1 MVSSYTYE
9 IAALCDIVRHSLLQF
24 RLDETRKISFGVL
37 TVVSLLGSLT
47 ILGLRNVPQI
57 LEDEDNKTDSDQI
70 EEAEGDS
77 RFGESVEQMSKWAK
91 AKKEAGGALSH
102 SWKLMKT
109 KDIICQSFMWVR
121 IYIDKWFS
129 VGLQVIFITKSFQR
143 AIMAWK

>member
-1 MVSSYTYE
+1 M
-9 IAALCDIVRHSLLQF
+9 
-24 RLDETRKISFGVL
+24 
-37 TVVSLLGSLT
+37 T

-57 LEDEDNKTDSDQI
+57 LEEDEDNKTENDPI
-70 EEAEGDS
+70 EEAEDDS
-77 RFGESVEQMSKWAK
+77 RFGESVEQMSKWTK

-121 IYIDKWFS
+121 IYINDFQS
-129 VGLQVIFITKSFQR
+129 VYRSFLLTKSFQR